1 MSQNLDKN
9 KICNSIQKSLLQ
21 DLFYVNIN
29 DADKNAKKI
38 ALKDI
43 EKIIRN
49 GRFEIVLNRKKD

>member
-1 MSQNLDKN
+1 MNQNLDKN
-9 KICNSIQKSLLQ
+9 KICNSIQKSRPQ
-21 DLFYVNIN
+21 DLFYININ

-49 GRFEIVLNRKKD
+49 GKFEIVLNRNND